1 MTRLSFAQARGP
13 TQTNLI
19 DKISN
24 QSLIWLFEVYICI
37 TLYFSVFINIFRQST
52 MTVYNNL
59 QKFTKLAAIFM
70 ICDLKSEEST
80 MRFEIMSNPL
90 TCSSSI
96 KIGKNTLS
104 F

>member
-1 MTRLSFAQARGP
+1 
-13 TQTNLI
+13 
-19 DKISN
+19 
-24 QSLIWLFEVYICI
+24 
-37 TLYFSVFINIFRQST
+37 